1 MDDAFHIPL
10 DAALAQIPPGQNA
23 PQFAILRERG
33 SLTVEL
39 YRPVKVDRQQPH
51 SRDECYVI
59 VEGNGIFEMGDET
72 VTFGPGDF
80 LFVPAGMPHRF
91 RDFGESMTTWVMFH
105 GPLGGEDT

>member
-91 RDFGESMTTWVMFH
+91 RDFGESMTTWVMCH